1 MKEAAEKKLAELKAS
16 FEKLQDNL
24 NAHMG
29 AIQVLEELLKPTEP
43 ELLLPVETE

>member
-1 MKEAAEKKLAELKAS
+1 MRKAAKDKLAALKES
-16 FEKLQDNL
+16 LGKLQDNL

-29 AIQVLEELLKPTEP
+29 AIQVLEDLLKPAEP